1 MHSTLDFSPRPAR
14 KETNAPTKQIEKSP
28 FYDTTLMHTTLN
40 EFKLEEWNDRWANLD
55 EAKQTKLWFPRI
67 DKALSKDLLK
77 LSRAS
82 LGQIIGFISGHNWL
96 LRHQR
101 KIYIN
106 PYMDVTCRACEEPGT
121 IEDASH
127 LWSTC
132 KALRHIRSIV
142 HEWPEDNHESDENI
156 ESTQRTSLA
165 AFSSGTVRTGPVR
178 RTLESPFEWVP
189 EQLSRFLTDPT
200 IATLL
205 EHPGQ

>member
-1 MHSTLDFSPRPAR
+1 
-14 KETNAPTKQIEKSP
+14 
-28 FYDTTLMHTTLN
+28 
-40 EFKLEEWNDRWANLD
+40 
-55 EAKQTKLWFPRI
+55 
-67 DKALSKDLLK
+67 
-77 LSRAS
+77 
-82 LGQIIGFISGHNWL
+82 
-96 LRHQR
+96 
-101 KIYIN
+101 
-106 PYMDVTCRACEEPGT
+106 MDVTCRACEEPGT
-121 IEDASH
+121 TEDASH

-142 HEWPEDNHESDENI
+142 HEWPEDNHESDDNT

>member
-1 MHSTLDFSPRPAR
+1 MQLNQCETAPLDMGLFVYLA
-14 KETNAPTKQIEKSP
+14 
-28 FYDTTLMHTTLN
+28 
-40 EFKLEEWNDRWANLD
+40 EF
-55 EAKQTKLWFPRI
+55 
-67 DKALSKDLLK
+67 
-77 LSRAS
+77 
-82 LGQIIGFISGHNWL
+82 
-96 LRHQR
+96 
-101 KIYIN
+101 
-106 PYMDVTCRACEEPGT
+106 TCFHHFLHVV
-121 IEDASH
+121 IH

-142 HEWPEDNHESDENI
+142 FEWPEDNHESDENI

-200 IATLL
+200 IAMLL